1 VIPVTVAEAAKVLGV
16 EPTGGSGVSLDPAVL
31 TPGGTTPPRPPGANV
46 TLASLT
52 ADSRTVTKGS
62 LFVALPGERVDGHEF
77 VPAAREHGA
86 VAVLVARRVDSGLSL
101 VVPDPLVAFGQLARD
116 QVDRGRAG
124 GLRVL
129 AVTGSVGKTSTKDL
143 LAQLLE
149 SGGPTIAPA
158 GNLNNELG
166 LPLTIARIDGRT
178 RFLVAEMGARG
189 IGHIAY
195 LCRIAPP
202 DVAVVLNVGVAHVGE
217 FGDKAQIAVAKSELV
232 EALPSTGVAVLNAD
246 DPLVWQM
253 RSRTAAPVI
262 AFGVGDEPAS
272 DRACWASDLVSDQLG
287 RYGFTLHHRLDTESE
302 DKVEI
307 QLQLSGRHQVG
318 NAVAAAAAARAV
330 GVPLDAVASSL
341 RTARSRSRWRMELRT
356 RPDGA
361 LVVNDAYNANPES
374 MRAALDTLAEL
385 GRGRRGGRTWAIL
398 GEMLELGEHA
408 AAEHEALGRYLA
420 RSGIDRLVALGREAA
435 TVVGAARTA
444 GLGGHAAVVAADKA
458 EAAAIVLAGLAPADV
473 VLVKASRGLA
483 LDTVAEQIL
492 HQDRP

>member
-1 VIPVTVAEAAKVLGV
+1 VIPVSVAEAANVLGV
-16 EPTGGSGVSLDPAVL
+16 HPIGGSSVSPDGVVL
-31 TPGGTTPPRPPGANV
+31 TPGGTTPPRPPEANV
-46 TLASLT
+46 TLTSLT
-52 ADSRTVTKGS
+52 VDSRMVTDGS
-62 LFVALPGERVDGHEF
+62 LFIALPGERVDGHDF
-77 VPAAREHGA
+77 VPAARDRGA
-86 VAVLVARRVDSGLSL
+86 AAVLVARPVDSGLSL
-101 VVPDPLVAFGQLARD
+101 VVPDPLAALGQLARD
-116 QVDRGRAG
+116 QVDRGQAG
-124 GLRVL
+124 GMRVL

-149 SGGPTIAPA
+149 PSAPTVAPA

-166 LPLTIARIDGRT
+166 LPLTIARIDGGT

-195 LCRIAPP
+195 LCQIAPP
-202 DVAVVLNVGVAHVGE
+202 DLALVLNVGVAHVGE
-217 FGDKAQIAVAKSELV
+217 FGDKARIAAAKGELV
-232 EALPSTGVAVLNAD
+232 EALPSSGVAVLNAD
-246 DPLVWQM
+246 DPLVWPM
-253 RSRTAAPVI
+253 RFRTVAPAI
-262 AFGVGDEPAS
+262 AFGVGDEPAC

-287 RYGFTLHHRLDTESE
+287 RYGFTLHDRLDAESE

-330 GVPLDAVASSL
+330 GVPLDSVAGSL
-341 RTARSRSRWRMELRT
+341 RAARSRSRWRMELHT

-385 GRGRRGGRTWAIL
+385 GRSRPGGRTWAIL
-398 GEMLELGEHA
+398 GDMLELGELA
-408 AAEHEALGRYLA
+408 AGEHEALGRYLA
-420 RSGIDRLVALGREAA
+420 QIGIDRLVALGRQAA
-435 TVVGAARTA
+435 TVVGAARAT
-444 GLGGHAAVVAADKA
+444 GLEDSAAVVAADKS
-458 EAAAIVLAGLAPADV
+458 EAAAIVLGGLGPADV

-492 HQDRP
+492 HQDRA